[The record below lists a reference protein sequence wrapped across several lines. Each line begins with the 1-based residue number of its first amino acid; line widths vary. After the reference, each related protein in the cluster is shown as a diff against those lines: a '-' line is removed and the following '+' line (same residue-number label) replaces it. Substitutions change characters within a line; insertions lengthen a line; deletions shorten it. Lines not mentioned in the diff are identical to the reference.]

1 MFVGTTQR
9 KLDDKGRIVLS
20 AGLRDELDGLGYVT
34 VGDGCLSIFTN
45 EGYEEFTSRV
55 RHRVREVGDLDPL
68 VLRKLASD
76 SEHIRADAQGRI
88 TLPAK
93 LLGKVGIP
101 AAAGSEVVVNGALDR
116 IEIWDS
122 ERWTEF
128 SNSQEGPFADMSEE
142 VMPGIF

>member
-1 MFVGTTQR
+1 VFVGTTQR

-93 LLGKVGIP
+93 LLDKVGIP

-116 IEIWDS
+116 IEIWAPDTWDALS
-122 ERWTEF
+122 D
-128 SNSQEGPFADMSEE
+128 EGSAALQDAMRK
-142 VMPGIF
+142 GGL